1 MDLELKGKR
10 ALVVGASRGLGYAV
24 ATALAAEGVHVA
36 INSRDAEKL
45 STAAKQIEAAY
56 GIAVPVAAADIS
68 DADAP
73 QKVVAKTIESL
84 NGLDLLV
91 TNAGGPPPGP
101 FESFSEEDWAQGV
114 DLSFMSHVRL
124 IRAALPHLR
133 QSDAPSVLTITSYT
147 VKQPLDNLILSNS
160 IRAAT
165 VALTKSLSSEL
176 GRDGIRFN
184 SILPGWTMTERVIQ
198 LMKARAED
206 KGTSIEEEIAKQTAE
221 SALGRAGQPE
231 EFAKPAVFL
240 LSPAA
245 SYITGVSLLV
255 DGGITKGMM

>member
-1 MDLELKGKR
+1 MDLGLKGKR
-10 ALVVGASRGLGYAV
+10 ALVVGASRGLGF
-24 ATALAAEGVHVA
+24 ATAKALAAEGVQVA
-36 INSRDAEKL
+36 ISSRNAEKL
-45 STAAKQIEAAY
+45 ATAAKEIVDAHS
-56 GIAVPVAAADIS
+56 IPVTAIPADIS
-68 DADAP
+68 DMDAP
-73 QKVVAKTIESL
+73 TDVIAKTVAAL
-84 NGLDLLV
+84 GGLDLLV

-101 FESFSEEDWAQGV
+101 FESFSEEDWAKGV

-124 IRAALPHLR
+124 IREALPHLR
-133 QSDAPSVLTITSYT
+133 KSDAPSVLTVTSYT

-176 GRDGIRFN
+176 GGEGIRFN
-184 SILPGWTMTERVIQ
+184 SILPGWTMTERVTQ
-198 LMKARAED
+198 LMEARA
-206 KGTSIEEEIAKQTAE
+206 KANGTSIEEETAKQTAE
-221 SALGRAGQPE
+221 SALGRVGQPE

-255 DGGITKGMM
+255 DGGIVKGL

>member
-10 ALVVGASRGLGYAV
+10 ALVVGASRGLGF
-24 ATALAAEGVHVA
+24 ATAKALAAEGVQVA
-36 INSRDAEKL
+36 ISSRDAEKL
-45 STAAKQIEAAY
+45 SAAAKQIEDAH
-56 GIAVPVAAADIS
+56 GIPVVAIPADIS
-68 DADAP
+68 DVDAP
-73 QKVVAKTIESL
+73 ADVIAKTVAAL
-84 NGLDLLV
+84 GGLDLLV
-91 TNAGGPPPGP
+91 TNAGGPPPGA
-101 FESFSEEDWAQGV
+101 FESFSEADWAKGV

-124 IRAALPHLR
+124 IREALPHLR
-133 QSDAPSVLTITSYT
+133 QSDAASVLTITSYT
-147 VKQPLDNLILSNS
+147 VKQPLPNLILSNS

-176 GRDGIRFN
+176 GGDGIRFN
-184 SILPGWTMTERVIQ
+184 SILPGWTMTERVTQ
-198 LMKARAED
+198 LMEARA
-206 KGTSIEEEIAKQTAE
+206 KTNGTSIEEETAKQTAE
-221 SALGRAGQPE
+221 SALERVGQPQ

>member
-1 MDLELKGKR
+1 MNLGLKGKR
-10 ALVVGASRGLGYAV
+10 ALVVGASRGLGF
-24 ATALAAEGVHVA
+24 ATAKALAAEGVQVA
-36 INSRDAEKL
+36 ISSRNAEKL
-45 STAAKQIEAAY
+45 ATAAKEIVDAH
-56 GIAVPVAAADIS
+56 GIPVTAIPADIS
-68 DADAP
+68 DMDAP
-73 QKVVAKTIESL
+73 ADVIAKTVAAL
-84 NGLDLLV
+84 GGLDLLV

-101 FESFSEEDWAQGV
+101 FESFSEEDWAKGV

-124 IRAALPHLR
+124 IREALPHLR
-133 QSDAPSVLTITSYT
+133 KSDAPSVLTVTSYT

-176 GRDGIRFN
+176 GAEGIRFN
-184 SILPGWTMTERVIQ
+184 SILPGWTLTERVTQ
-198 LMKARAED
+198 LMEARA
-206 KGTSIEEEIAKQTAE
+206 KANGTSVAEETAKQTAE
-221 SALGRAGQPE
+221 SALGRVGQPE

-255 DGGITKGMM
+255 DGGITKGL